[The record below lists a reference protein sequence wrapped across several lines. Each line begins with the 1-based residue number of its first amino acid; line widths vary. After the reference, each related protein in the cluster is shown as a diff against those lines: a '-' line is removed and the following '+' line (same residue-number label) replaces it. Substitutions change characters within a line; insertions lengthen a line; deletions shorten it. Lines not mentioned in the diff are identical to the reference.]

1 MRLKH
6 RKPAIAAHAFHT
18 PGTRLLAV
26 LKKTMDDEKG
36 QT

>member
-18 PGTRLLAV
+18 PGTRLLVV
-26 LKKTMDDEKG
+26 LKRTADDEKG